1 MDELKENSTYF
12 NFINDTTILNI
23 TTTTSTDIEPVN
35 PEDQDLSYLFVPFC
49 SLLIIAFLTIT
60 VIILLKRKR
69 RIDRLRHHL
78 MPYYNFAPGEED
90 DWETELLESEG
101 ELTARRDYNSVSLS
115 KALPPQEK

>member
-1 MDELKENSTYF
+1 MEESNSTES
-12 NFINDTTILNI
+12 NFVNGSFASDNRTEVSTIK
-23 TTTTSTDIEPVN
+23 
-35 PEDQDLSYLFVPFC
+35 PEYYADHDLSYLLLPLS
-49 SLLIIAFLTIT
+49 SLLIIAFLTVT

-101 ELTARRDYNSVSLS
+101 EISSRRDYNTVSLS
-115 KALPPQEK
+115 KALPPQQK